1 MQLCQMVLAPVFC
14 NYNYRFHA
22 SFRRLDHSFAI
33 TDILC
38 YLSQTVKT
46 SHMYL
51 TKIKRSTPH
60 IN

>member
-1 MQLCQMVLAPVFC
+1 MVLAPVFC